1 MDKKKTWLQVEI
13 SKIEFDIILFKVE
26 FKKLIVFQFL
36 FLFFTRITWSCL
48 HMYFLKMILNFCYIN
63 FRNLRLNP
71 LNDQGLNQNM
81 NYVDWKTLTHP
92 RFFITFENRKWTTL
106 IRIMY
111 YGMDLIRLVSPRNE
125 TSNLRSSFK
134 TYFKA

>member
-1 MDKKKTWLQVEI
+1 
-13 SKIEFDIILFKVE
+13 
-26 FKKLIVFQFL
+26 
-36 FLFFTRITWSCL
+36 
-48 HMYFLKMILNFCYIN
+48 
-63 FRNLRLNP
+63 
-71 LNDQGLNQNM
+71 M

-92 RFFITFENRKWTTL
+92 RFFITFENKKWTTL